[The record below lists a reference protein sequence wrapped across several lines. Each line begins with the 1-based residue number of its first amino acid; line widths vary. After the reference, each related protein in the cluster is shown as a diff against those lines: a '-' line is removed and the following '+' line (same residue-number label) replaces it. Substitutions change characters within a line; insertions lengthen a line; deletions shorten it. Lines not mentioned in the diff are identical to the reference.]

1 MFCVHTCSNFSDI
14 SANEQ
19 NAWIIQY
26 LCTHCQM
33 NEDSQDKDT
42 KGVQYIIT
50 GKSVCQSVWL
60 GVLGLSLSRFYRLR
74 KEFEATGT
82 ASINTKRP
90 RSRASKTME
99 AVAWMEDYFERVGDK
114 RPDKDGIFL
123 PTCLTET
130 KIFEIMV
137 DELYNGNKTLKF
149 YLLFTIQQD
158 FQYRIQES
166 YNSKGEFL

>member
-1 MFCVHTCSNFSDI
+1 MCSQRRYSLQQGQSETDGGIKQWHLFSVMKMSGCSEECCVTTVHGLTELDILCAHSNFSDM

-19 NAWIIQY
+19 NTWIIQY

-82 ASINTKRP
+82 ASIDTKRP
-90 RSRASKTME
+90 RSRASIFYGSRRM
-99 AVAWMEDYFERVGDK
+99 
-114 RPDKDGIFL
+114 DG
-123 PTCLTET
+123 
-130 KIFEIMV
+130 
-137 DELYNGNKTLKF
+137 G
-149 YLLFTIQQD
+149 LL
-158 FQYRIQES
+158 
-166 YNSKGEFL
+166 